1 MNLTKFPNRD
11 ALYNALNI
19 YRDAMRSF
27 IFKNM
32 KMVPGLLQKENIQ
45 NETDTD
51 INDFPHLFR
60 RHWSTAFVHR
70 FDSDREVRS
79 AVGVITEA
87 RNMISHPGAEDL
99 PSGYASGRLYEIADM
114 LGQINAP
121 EQKREVEAIRDKLL
135 TNVANNFTKDNF
147 DVDNTRSTA
156 IELKQRGEIK
166 QDLIEQLEGPTDENR
181 GNPQT
186 LKSTNLRVTMPDGT
200 VIHHHNGTETYIEVL
215 EKFGLE
221 EVMRVRPNIVAKEQ
235 FPLKTKGIKRGE
247 FWVRGVIGFCN
258 GDRKAELEKIADK
271 LDKELIVERVGKN

>member
-1 MNLTKFPNRD
+1 MNNYPNRD
-11 ALYNALNI
+11 ALYDALNI

-27 IFKNM
+27 IFQNM
-32 KMVPGLLQKENIQ
+32 KMVPGLLQKANIQ

-51 INDFPHLFR
+51 INNFPHLFR
-60 RHWSTAFVHR
+60 NHWDTVFMHR
-70 FDSDREVRS
+70 FDSYKDVKDVRS

-87 RNMISHPGAEDL
+87 RNKVSHPGGEDL
-99 PSGYASGRLYEIADM
+99 PSGYASARLYEIADM

-121 EQKREVEAIRDKLL
+121 EQKREVEVIRDKLL
-135 TNVANNFTKDNF
+135 M
-147 DVDNTRSTA
+147 
-156 IELKQRGEIK
+156 
-166 QDLIEQLEGPTDENR
+166 EGPTDKNR

-271 LDKELIVERVGKN
+271 LDKELIVERVGQN